1 MFIFNEIL
9 FHLKW
14 EKARNKWI
22 KNKKKPKDLSYVL
35 FYIIASRTFK
45 KYYRETFS
53 IFYEIL
59 SGIITLC
66 TLFVFFFQ
74 IWNGLRVGK
83 LSFSFFSHFVMVTRG
98 KSRKNEKF
106 CNNSQFSDN
115 WKVPTGL
122 KSFWFIRKMVF
133 CLFLCS

>member
-22 KNKKKPKDLSYVL
+22 KNKKTER
-35 FYIIASRTFK
+35 FI
-45 KYYRETFS
+45 
-53 IFYEIL
+53 
-59 SGIITLC
+59 LC
-66 TLFVFFFQ
+66 TFLYYCLEDFQKILPRDFFHILWNIIRYYYIMYSFCIFFPNMKWVKSRKIIFFV
-74 IWNGLRVGK
+74 
-83 LSFSFFSHFVMVTRG
+83 FSHFVMVTRG

-133 CLFLCS
+133 WLFLCS